1 MKWYDNLYLG
11 DSVEKKA
18 DKIKRKISHGMG
30 LDSLCTYVI
39 SFASNPDNL
48 LDIIP
53 ARELRQK
60 AYPKDRLRIIGLA
73 GSRQEALK
81 VVQRI
86 IEETYQNTGDV
97 DLYQYLKEN
106 RRQEA

>member
-11 DSVEKKA
+11 DSVAKKA
-18 DKIKRKISHGMG
+18 DKIKWKINHNAGTIS
-30 LDSLCTYVI
+30 TYVI

-53 ARELRQK
+53 ARELMQK
-60 AYPKDRLRIIGLA
+60 AYPKSRIRIIGLA
-73 GSRQEALK
+73 GNYQEALE

-97 DLYQYLKEN
+97 DVYRYLKEN
-106 RRQEA
+106 RRMET